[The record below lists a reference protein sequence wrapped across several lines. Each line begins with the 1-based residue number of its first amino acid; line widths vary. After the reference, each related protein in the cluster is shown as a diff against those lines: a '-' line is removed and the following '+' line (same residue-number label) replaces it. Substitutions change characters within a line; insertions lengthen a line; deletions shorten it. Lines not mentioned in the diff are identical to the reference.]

1 MSLPQSIPSKI
12 SGTAGVI
19 TTPDAV
25 PPSTAHDK
33 NAGKP
38 QTFIYI
44 TAIISEVNAAGAN
57 LTIDGVTL
65 STPSSVSLS
74 SPIKCRS
81 VTTTADGQIAYYIK

>member
-19 TTPDAV
+19 ITPDAV
-25 PPSTAHDK
+25 PPSTANDK

-44 TAIISEVNAAGAN
+44 TAIVGPTGV
-57 LTIDGVTL
+57 LTIDGVTNNQAGPVAL
-65 STPSSVSLS
+65 P

-81 VTTTADGQIAYYIK
+81 VTTAADGQIAYYIK